1 MLKYYEINGKTCF
14 TDHMDFQCPPEAD
27 WKEIPEPRTAEE
39 LSWLFFREPGSCRAS
54 FLVNHEGLLWEK
66 EESVDWLNSR
76 KLEENKALYGKQ
88 GGCTEGKCA
97 AALPKWIRERIGP
110 CRQCLPSPLPGAAVR
125 GGIPGRTGEKA
136 GPYPGHRGCGEHAP
150 YGPPSLGRRRD
161 LPDRDLRYLRPGD
174 GPVGV

>member
-76 KLEENKALYGKQ
+76 KLYGGKMR
-88 GGCTEGKCA
+88 GCASEMDPGADHSRK
-97 AALPKWIRERIGP
+97 GP

>member
-54 FLVNHEGLLWEK
+54 FLVNHEGLLWETGRLYGGK
-66 EESVDWLNSR
+66 MRSCASGMDPGADHSR
-76 KLEENKALYGKQ
+76 K
-88 GGCTEGKCA
+88 
-97 AALPKWIRERIGP
+97 GP
-110 CRQCLPSPLPGAAVR
+110 CRQRLPSPLPGAAVR

-136 GPYPGHRGCGEHAP
+136 GPYPGHRGCREHAP

>member
-1 MLKYYEINGKTCF
+1 MPAGGGLEGDPVVEDRRGAF
-14 TDHMDFQCPPEAD
+14 
-27 WKEIPEPRTAEE
+27 
-39 LSWLFFREPGSCRAS
+39 LLFFREPGSCRAS

-76 KLEENKALYGKQ
+76 KLEENKAFYGKQ
-88 GGCTEGKCA
+88 DGCTEETAQLRFRNGSGSGSTPAKV
-97 AALPKWIRERIGP
+97 R
-110 CRQCLPSPLPGAAVR
+110 AVNASHPR
-125 GGIPGRTGEKA
+125 FLELLSGEAFPQDREKA

-150 YGPPSLGRRRD
+150 YGPPSVGRRRD